1 MTLPRTRRALIVGP
15 LFAVLLAGLLFGV
28 GRASDF
34 LQIVDTYWRVH
45 DEVLLPAEEGRR
57 YIDLYWTYG
66 GELVDLIQHNQA
78 AFDMGRDIIEAFE
91 PPLRALV
98 DGRGQE
104 VGITNDMVI
113 QVEAYLDLLM
123 KIGSPDLQAAIREE
137 RARTPLRDLVGMTFE
152 EARLKLLG
160 PPQLEFPSPT
170 STSLP

>member
-1 MTLPRTRRALIVGP
+1 MILPRTRRALIVGP

-28 GRASDF
+28 GGASDF

-66 GELVDLIQHNQA
+66 GELVNLIQHNQA